1 MGSGSAS
8 SSELSLLGRFRLSRG
23 GDGGIPSNGFMV
35 YIGDDLNDERM
46 GIEKE
51 KRWIVSR
58 MRRNEVEGS
67 SGE

>member
-1 MGSGSAS
+1 
-8 SSELSLLGRFRLSRG
+8 
-23 GDGGIPSNGFMV
+23 MV